1 MSNEDKYF
9 ICKKI
14 DEPVRLFGLTLDE
27 FIPILITL
35 GICTIFGSL
44 ITGFIFAGIV
54 WFVIRNFKKGQGT
67 SWFLNMLYWYLPL
80 EFLRGVLFVK
90 TPPSSA
96 RHWLS

>member
-1 MSNEDKYF
+1 MSDANKYL

-14 DEPVRLFGLTLDE
+14 DEPARFFGLTLDE

-35 GICTIFGSL
+35 IICTVLGSL
-44 ITGFIFAGIV
+44 ITGFMLSGIV
-54 WFVIRNFKKGQGT
+54 WFVVRHFKKGQGT

-80 EFLRGVLFVK
+80 HFLRGVLFVK